1 MAEDIRFTIAGETLS
16 YPADMAPYM
25 ACWKAGMLASME
37 ASLQFIRQYCGL
49 GSLRKF
55 CADGYDAGRL
65 LIARAVKDAVQRAVD
80 AGHYD
85 INETAFTALDGEGR
99 LIRPWQEVFQQVY
112 DQFVD
117 LETEKLGEEERRRIR
132 KDMRGRFTGGGFGLD
147 AAIWASLEAGAV
159 NLVTGAAHSVFNAL
173 GNLVTSVHI
182 SGKES
187 DIYNNPDTLRVLV
200 KALDR
205 CVREAFV
212 RILPQR
218 VLGLSPSGV
227 SREDLQR
234 AAGIMDNILHGRI
247 PQDKEPR
254 LLLEVLRA
262 MPVDR
267 RAYAALAPH
276 LTAFADRMALE
287 EMKRFFLIPRETLA
301 REAVSSALDGGSPA
315 DTEFFRRAAHG
326 DWNAAALCGTE
337 LAVDGGRADEGMDLL
352 WAAYAAGS
360 ADAFAAFLAL
370 RKQGRDVPF
379 FPELLQRRADEGDP
393 QALLALGRMYAAG
406 KDGLPQDP
414 EKAKDYFLRCFRGND
429 ALRRA
434 DAACGLA
441 RLADTPEEAEQ
452 HLEAA
457 AEGGRKDAAAA
468 LAARYT
474 DKGDDL
480 RAFHFLALFLS
491 LPKEESFAPDGEGHI
506 AFTGQAP
513 DGASAALSLGLVFD
527 HGAEAIADAL
537 DGLYD
542 APVLKPDKRRAAAC
556 YTRAAR
562 RGCPAAARLLAALLE
577 EDGQQEDARRALE
590 EAARAGD
597 GDAAHRLG
605 ALYSADGP
613 DRDAEKAIAAYR
625 ASLAA
630 AAGKTRCPSPG
641 SMKKP
646 GGRTKRRSCT
656 AGPRT
661 EATRKRRSGAPA
673 GSTGTARI
681 STRSGKPSG
690 TTCSP
695 PPTIPKRR
703 SARASC
709 TTRDSAPRRTHRGP
723 SFSTTPPCRAARR
736 EPSASPGNTARAT
749 ARPET
754 AKPPSALTKRPA
766 GSAAKTPPGSWLRS
780 LRKSASPPAPAQ
792 STALS
797 QSRAAKRPPASWRTS
812 RRLRRKRLPNRRK
825 KTNPPAASSGDGSAD
840 GRGPRPAPLPA

>member
-25 ACWKAGMLASME
+25 ACWKAGLLASME
-37 ASLQFIRQYCGL
+37 TSLQFIRQYRGL
-49 GSLRKF
+49 GSLRRF
-55 CADGYDAGRL
+55 CEDGYDAGRM

-80 AGHYD
+80 GGHYD
-85 INETAFTALDGEGR
+85 INETAFTALDREGR
-99 LIRPWQEVFQQVY
+99 LIRPWQEAFQQVY

-159 NLVTGAAHSVFNAL
+159 NLVTGAAHSAFNAL
-173 GNLVTSVHI
+173 GNLVTSVRI

-187 DIYNNPDTLRVLV
+187 DIYNNPDTLRALV

-227 SREDLQR
+227 SREGLQR

-262 MPVDR
+262 MPVDW

-287 EMKRFFLIPRETLA
+287 EMKRFFLIPGETLA

-337 LAVDGGRADEGMDLL
+337 LAVDGGRADEGMGLL

-406 KDGLPQDP
+406 KNGLPQDP

-441 RLADTPEEAEQ
+441 RLAASPEEAEQ
-452 HLEAA
+452 YLEAA

-474 DKGDDL
+474 DKGGDL

-513 DGASAALSLGLVFD
+513 DEASAALSLGLVFD
-527 HGAEAIADAL
+527 RGAEAIADAL

-542 APVLKPDKRRAAAC
+542 APVLKPDKQRAAG
-556 YTRAAR
+556 R
-562 RGCPAAARLLAALLE
+562 
-577 EDGQQEDARRALE
+577 
-590 EAARAGD
+590 
-597 GDAAHRLG
+597 
-605 ALYSADGP
+605 
-613 DRDAEKAIAAYR
+613 
-625 ASLAA
+625 
-630 AAGKTRCPSPG
+630 TRCPSPG

-681 STRSGKPSG
+681 STRFARPSG

-709 TTRDSAPRRTHRGP
+709 TTRASAPRRTHRGP
-723 SFSTTPPCRAARR
+723 FFSTTPPPCRAARR

-754 AKPPSALTKRPA
+754 TKPPSAPTKRPA
-766 GSAAKTPPGSWLRS
+766 GSAVQTPRGSWPRS
-780 LRKSASPPAPAQ
+780 LWKSASPPAPAQ
-792 STALS
+792 STAPS
-797 QSRAAKRPPASWRTS
+797 RSRAAKRPPASWRTS
-812 RRLRRKRLPNRRK
+812 RRPSRKRLPNRRK
-825 KTNPPAASSGDGSAD
+825 KTNPPADFSGDGSAD
-840 GRGPRPAPLPA
+840 GHGPRPASLPA

>member
-25 ACWKAGMLASME
+25 ACWKAGLLASME
-37 ASLQFIRQYCGL
+37 TSLQFIRQYRGL

-55 CADGYDAGRL
+55 CEDGYDAGRM

-85 INETAFTALDGEGR
+85 INETAFTALDGEER
-99 LIRPWQEVFQQVY
+99 LIRPWQEAFQQVY

-173 GNLVTSVHI
+173 GNLVTSVRI

-187 DIYNNPDTLRVLV
+187 DIYNNPDTLRALV

-234 AAGIMDNILHGRI
+234 AAGIMDNIRHGRI

-287 EMKRFFLIPRETLA
+287 EMKRFFLIPGETLA
-301 REAVSSALDGGSPA
+301 REAVSSALDGDSPA
-315 DTEFFRRAAHG
+315 DTEFFRRAVHG

-379 FPELLQRRADEGDP
+379 FPELLQRRADEGNP

-414 EKAKDYFLRCFRGND
+414 KKAKDYFLRCFRGND
-429 ALRRA
+429 TLRRA

-441 RLADTPEEAEQ
+441 RLAATPEEAESY
-452 HLEAA
+452 LEAA

-474 DKGDDL
+474 DKGHDL

-491 LPKEESFAPDGEGHI
+491 LPKEESFAPDREEHI

-513 DGASAALSLGLVFD
+513 AEASAALSLGLVFD
-527 HGAEAIADAL
+527 RGAEAIADAL

-562 RGCPAAARLLAALLE
+562 GGCPAAARLLAALLE
-577 EDGQQEDARRALE
+577 EDGQPEDARRALE
-590 EAARAGD
+590 DAARAGD
-597 GDAAHRLG
+597 GEAAHRLG

-630 AAGKTRCPSPG
+630 GHGEDALPLARLYEETGQADEAAELYRRAADGGDAEAALWCARRLDRDGADFDTLREALGYYMLAAAHHPEAALRAGVMYDEGLGTPPNASRAFLFYNAAAVQG
-641 SMKKP
+641 SAEGALRLARKY
-646 GGRTKRRSCT
+646 RTGDGTPRDGEAAIRAYEEARRL
-656 AGPRT
+656 
-661 EATRKRRSGAPA
+661 
-673 GSTGTARI
+673 GSTDAAWELATLFVEKRQPARARAAYRALAEQG
-681 STRSGKPSG
+681 SEKAARLLADLTPPESETPPEPKKKDKPSG
-690 TTCSP
+690 
-695 PPTIPKRR
+695 
-703 SARASC
+703 
-709 TTRDSAPRRTHRGP
+709 G
-723 SFSTTPPCRAARR
+723 FF
-736 EPSASPGNTARAT
+736 
-749 ARPET
+749 
-754 AKPPSALTKRPA
+754 
-766 GSAAKTPPGSWLRS
+766 
-780 LRKSASPPAPAQ
+780 RKWF
-792 STALS
+792 
-797 QSRAAKRPPASWRTS
+797 R
-812 RRLRRKRLPNRRK
+812 
-825 KTNPPAASSGDGSAD
+825 
-840 GRGPRPAPLPA
+840 

>member
-25 ACWKAGMLASME
+25 ACWEAGLLASME
-37 ASLQFIRQYCGL
+37 ASLQFIRQYRGL
-49 GSLRKF
+49 GSLRRF
-55 CADGYDAGRL
+55 CEDGYDAGRL

-99 LIRPWQEVFQQVY
+99 LIRPWQEAFQQVY

-173 GNLVTSVHI
+173 GNLVTSVRI

-187 DIYNNPDTLRVLV
+187 DIYNNPDTLRALV

-287 EMKRFFLIPRETLA
+287 EMKRFFLIPGETLA

-414 EKAKDYFLRCFRGND
+414 EKAKDYFLRCFHGDN

-441 RLADTPEEAEQ
+441 RLAASPEESEQ
-452 HLEAA
+452 YLEAA

-474 DKGDDL
+474 DKGGDL
-480 RAFHFLALFLS
+480 RAFHFFALFLS
-491 LPKEESFAPDGEGHI
+491 LPKEESFAPDREGHI

-513 DGASAALSLGLVFD
+513 DEASAALSLGLVFD
-527 HGAEAIADAL
+527 RGAEAIADAL

-562 RGCPAAARLLAALLE
+562 SGCPAAARLLAALLE
-577 EDGQQEDARRALE
+577 REGQPEDALPLARLYEETGRADEAAEMYRRAADGGDA
-590 EAARAGD
+590 EAALWCAR
-597 GDAAHRLG
+597 RL
-605 ALYSADGP
+605 
-613 DRDAEKAIAAYR
+613 DRDGADFDTRREALGYYM
-625 ASLAA
+625 LAA
-630 AAGKTRCPSPG
+630 AHHPEAALRAGVMYDEGLGTPPNASRAFLFYNAAAVQG
-641 SMKKP
+641 SAEGALRLARKYRRGDGTPRDSEAAVRAYEEARRLGSEDAAWELAALFVEKRQPARARAVYRALAEQGSEKAARLLADLTPPEPEKKD
-646 GGRTKRRSCT
+646 
-656 AGPRT
+656 
-661 EATRKRRSGAPA
+661 
-673 GSTGTARI
+673 
-681 STRSGKPSG
+681 KPSG
-690 TTCSP
+690 GFF
-695 PPTIPKRR
+695 RR
-703 SARASC
+703 WFR
-709 TTRDSAPRRTHRGP
+709 
-723 SFSTTPPCRAARR
+723 
-736 EPSASPGNTARAT
+736 
-749 ARPET
+749 
-754 AKPPSALTKRPA
+754 
-766 GSAAKTPPGSWLRS
+766 
-780 LRKSASPPAPAQ
+780 
-792 STALS
+792 
-797 QSRAAKRPPASWRTS
+797 
-812 RRLRRKRLPNRRK
+812 
-825 KTNPPAASSGDGSAD
+825 
-840 GRGPRPAPLPA
+840 

>member
-25 ACWKAGMLASME
+25 ACWEAGLLASME
-37 ASLQFIRQYCGL
+37 TSLQFIRQYRGL
-49 GSLRKF
+49 GSLRRF
-55 CADGYDAGRL
+55 CEDGYDAGRL

-99 LIRPWQEVFQQVY
+99 LIRPWQEAFQQVY

-173 GNLVTSVHI
+173 GNLVTSVRI
-182 SGKES
+182 SGKEA
-187 DIYNNPDTLRVLV
+187 DIYNNPDTLRALV

-287 EMKRFFLIPRETLA
+287 EMKRFFLIPGETLA

-337 LAVDGGRADEGMDLL
+337 LAVDGGRADEGMGLL

-441 RLADTPEEAEQ
+441 RLAASPEEAEQ
-452 HLEAA
+452 YLEAA

-513 DGASAALSLGLVFD
+513 DEASAALSLGLVFD
-527 HGAEAIADAL
+527 RGAEAIADAL

-542 APVLKPDKRRAAAC
+542 APVLKPDKQRAAAC

-562 RGCPAAARLLAALLE
+562 RGCPSAARLLAALLE
-577 EDGQQEDARRALE
+577 REGQPEDARRALE

-613 DRDAEKAIAAYR
+613 GRDAEKAIAAYR

-630 AAGKTRCPSPG
+630 GRGEDALPLARLYEETGRADEAAELYRRAADGGDAEAALWCARRLDRDGADFDTLREALGYYMPAAAHHPEAALRAGVMYDEGLGTPPNASRAFLFYNAAAVQG
-641 SMKKP
+641 SAEGALRLARKYRTGDGTPRDGEAAIRAYEEARRLGSEDAAWELAAFFEEKRQPARARAVYRALAEQGSEKAARLLADLTPPEPETPPEPAKKD
-646 GGRTKRRSCT
+646 
-656 AGPRT
+656 
-661 EATRKRRSGAPA
+661 
-673 GSTGTARI
+673 
-681 STRSGKPSG
+681 KPSG
-690 TTCSP
+690 RFF
-695 PPTIPKRR
+695 RR
-703 SARASC
+703 WFR
-709 TTRDSAPRRTHRGP
+709 
-723 SFSTTPPCRAARR
+723 
-736 EPSASPGNTARAT
+736 
-749 ARPET
+749 
-754 AKPPSALTKRPA
+754 
-766 GSAAKTPPGSWLRS
+766 
-780 LRKSASPPAPAQ
+780 
-792 STALS
+792 
-797 QSRAAKRPPASWRTS
+797 
-812 RRLRRKRLPNRRK
+812 
-825 KTNPPAASSGDGSAD
+825 
-840 GRGPRPAPLPA
+840 